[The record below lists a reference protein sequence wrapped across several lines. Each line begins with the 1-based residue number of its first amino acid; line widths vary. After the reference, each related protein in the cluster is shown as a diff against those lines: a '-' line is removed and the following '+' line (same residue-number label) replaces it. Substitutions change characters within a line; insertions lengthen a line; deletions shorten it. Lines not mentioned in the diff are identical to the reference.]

1 MRTHRWNIPGQGHGH
16 GAIFGHHHPATKHGS
31 AGFIAVATGRRSYG
45 IKRKKRSP
53 TRVYIRGSSGSRL
66 VLARGA
72 NQFIMRIGTI
82 DPTGSIGTTTKRFA
96 AIETIAPQKLARW
109 WHVDAHIVPIRIIP
123 VDWSELGVN
132 EAHLQHMSCST
143 PCIERNGVM
152 QGRFHILR
160 SLTRADIR
168 LYHVQ
173 PIMRG

>member
-53 TRVYIRGSSGSRL
+53 TRVYIRWSSGSRL

-82 DPTGSIGTTTKRFA
+82 DRTGSIGTTTKRFT

-109 WHVDAHIVPIRIIP
+109 WH

-160 SLTRADIR
+160 SLTCADIR